1 MNVIS
6 VCFFRA
12 FDVELL
18 YIAQQLKIPL
28 VEVAINWKEIDGLF
42 SVFFFSQYQP
52 VSIPY
57 NPLSRHN
64 KQ

>member
-1 MNVIS
+1 MTFCS
-6 VCFFRA
+6 VCFLRA

-42 SVFFFSQYQP
+42 YVFFSPNISMFLFH
-52 VSIPY
+52 II
-57 NPLSRHN
+57 H
-64 KQ
+64 